1 MNEAEKRKLLGL
13 LGFAARARMIDTG
26 ASRVADSVRKNDRV
40 MKNDSGR
47 RNAGIVIIASDA
59 SFNTAKRLKNC
70 CSYYNTDCSQP
81 PVTMAELSKAVG
93 SAADTSAVGL
103 FTGNFP
109 VSVRKLLKEAGLIER
124 DTNHN
129 ETGKEDLD
137 RKEKGDGDTL

>member
-26 ASRVADSVRKNDRV
+26 ASRVADSVRKNDKV
-40 MKNDSGR
+40 VKNDSGR
-47 RNAGIVIIASDA
+47 RNTGIVIIASDA

-70 CSYYNTDCSQP
+70 CMYYNTDCAQP
-81 PVTMAELSKAVG
+81 PVTMEELSGAVG

-109 VSVRKLLKEAGLIER
+109 SPVRKLLKEAGLIEK
-124 DTNHN
+124 TNYN

-137 RKEKGDGDTL
+137 RKGKGDGDTL